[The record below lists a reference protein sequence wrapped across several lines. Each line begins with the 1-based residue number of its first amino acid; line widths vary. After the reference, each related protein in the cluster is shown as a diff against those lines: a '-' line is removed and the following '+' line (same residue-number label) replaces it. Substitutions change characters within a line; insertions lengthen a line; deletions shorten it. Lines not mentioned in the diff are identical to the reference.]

1 MAATQ
6 GGAAG
11 TIPPTLTSHQQQ
23 LAGVNSQQSSDLLGT
38 LGSNTNNN
46 NSSST
51 SNLTNESLVAAT
63 VSRSQS
69 RNQSRSL
76 QQVTDKCK

>member
-6 GGAAG
+6 GG

-38 LGSNTNNN
+38 LGGNTNNN
-46 NSSST
+46 SNST
-51 SNLTNESLVAAT
+51 SNLTNESLIAATT